1 MEIISSAPDDLT
13 RVVEWIDD
21 LRGKGFS
28 IFLLTGDLGAG
39 KTTLVRALCESW
51 GVAESV
57 SSPTFSIVNAYASPV
72 NGMIY
77 HMDLYRLEKPE
88 DLEHIGLD
96 DYLSSGAICLIEWPD
111 LARPYLTGAVV
122 EIKVSVENQD
132 IRTFRITTHDAVD
145 A

>member
-21 LRGKGFS
+21 LRGKGFT

-57 SSPTFSIVNAYASPV
+57 SSPTFSIVNAYDSPV

-122 EIKVSVENQD
+122 EIKISVENQD